1 MPEWTRDMVE
11 ERITEAAAVLR
22 RLPPV
27 RVAGYFGTWPEIQR
41 TAKELAAA
49 APTPMRLP
57 PPSSAAI
64 SRMEEAITW
73 NRFLERDDAQLM

>member
-1 MPEWTRDMVE
+1 MPEWTRNMVE

-27 RVAGYFGTWPEIQR
+27 RVAGYFGSWPEIQR
-41 TAKELAAA
+41 SAKELASAM
-49 APTPMRLP
+49 PLPMRLP

-73 NRFLERDDAQLM
+73 NRFLER